1 MSTITSNNIANSSGI
16 TDENISF
23 SKTWCEKQ
31 VIKGFPAFV
40 TMERSLIHLAG
51 VQIVVLLVRQSKLL
65 NMARNYPALRLLN
78 QRICLSIY
86 F

>member
-1 MSTITSNNIANSSGI
+1 
-16 TDENISF
+16 
-23 SKTWCEKQ
+23 
-31 VIKGFPAFV
+31 
-40 TMERSLIHLAG
+40 MERSLIHLAG

-78 QRICLSIY
+78 QRICLPIY